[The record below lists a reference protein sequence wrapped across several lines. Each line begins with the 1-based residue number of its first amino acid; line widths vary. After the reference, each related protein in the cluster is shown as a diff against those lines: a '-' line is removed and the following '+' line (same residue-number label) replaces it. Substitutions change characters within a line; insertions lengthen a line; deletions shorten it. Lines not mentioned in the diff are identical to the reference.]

1 MKRIFVTVVFIFFSL
16 AAFALPSVDGVQAEV
31 NRGNYAQAEAMMR
44 EVVAAKPNSAKA
56 HYLYAEILAHNKSFD
71 LAAQEARLARQ
82 NDPAIKFTSPEKFRN
97 FEELIQREQRIAAT
111 PAVSPRQAAPAPV
124 RQQQQAAQSA
134 AADRSLPGWVWGL
147 GGAILAFVIWRM
159 VTASQRRQQQALM
172 MPMSAAGTGMAT
184 YGGAPYGGGGVMQ
197 QPGYGPMAPQGG
209 SGMLGTGLAVA
220 GGFAAGMMAEK
231 LFDGSSSH
239 RAAAADGG
247 YANEAGQAGFD
258 TPMRNDAAEALEQR
272 PIDFGSGGDWGGDAG
287 DGGGGGDGGGD
298 GGW

>member
-1 MKRIFVTVVFIFFSL
+1 MKRLFATALLIFFSL
-16 AAFALPSVDGVQAEV
+16 AAFALPSVDAVQAEV
-31 NRGNYAQAEAMMR
+31 NRGNYVQAEAMMR

-111 PAVSPRQAAPAPV
+111 PAVNPAVSPRQSAQPVVV
-124 RQQQQAAQSA
+124 RQQPAP
-134 AADRSLPGWVWGL
+134 AADRGMPGWVWGL
-147 GGAILAFVIWRM
+147 GFAAVAFVIWRV
-159 VTASQRRQQQALM
+159 VTARQRQQAAM
-172 MPMSAAGTGMAT
+172 MPMAAGGAT
-184 YGGAPYGGGGVMQ
+184 YGGAAYGGGPGYVGGGM
-197 QPGYGPMAPQGG
+197 QPGYGPMAPGGG

-220 GGFAAGMMAEK
+220 GGFAAGMVAEK
-231 LFDGSSSH
+231 LIHGSGSS
-239 RAAAADGG
+239 AAEPGVAGG
-247 YANEAGQAGFD
+247 LAGGFD

-287 DGGGGGDGGGD
+287 GSDAGGGGDGGGGD
-298 GGW
+298 W